1 MATAVQRK
9 ALEYGC
15 SLDPVGQ
22 LAPELARKRRDG
34 VRPIVVALVDDLGVA
49 HAPFASGRA
58 FLAEHGYGAVD
69 VLCHDGDG
77 ALHVV
82 EALELMPFV
91 PDFTDHFRE
100 TIPKSPT
107 RSMDRMSFSAAS
119 PSNEAGA
126 VRTPP

>member
-1 MATAVQRK
+1 M
-9 ALEYGC
+9 
-15 SLDPVGQ
+15 
-22 LAPELARKRRDG
+22 
-34 VRPIVVALVDDLGVA
+34 RPIVVALVDDLGVA

-107 RSMDRMSFSAAS
+107 RSMDRSKSFSAAS

>member
-1 MATAVQRK
+1 MISTQ
-9 ALEYGC
+9 
-15 SLDPVGQ
+15 
-22 LAPELARKRRDG
+22 

-107 RSMDRMSFSAAS
+107 RSMAKFRPVS
-119 PSNEAGA
+119 PNNGHA
-126 VRTPP
+126 P

>member
-1 MATAVQRK
+1 MLHRPYCLLELLTAVDNK
-9 ALEYGC
+9 
-15 SLDPVGQ
+15 V
-22 LAPELARKRRDG
+22 
-34 VRPIVVALVDDLGVA
+34 PIVGVNIA
-49 HAPFASGRA
+49 TPRREDGYDFEAASQFLLELDSQLEAATPGA
-58 FLAEHGYGAVD
+58 TKILAEHGYGAVD

-107 RSMDRMSFSAAS
+107 RSMDRKSFSAAS
-119 PSNEAGA
+119 NGHAP
-126 VRTPP
+126 

>member
-1 MATAVQRK
+1 MREETRN
-9 ALEYGC
+9 
-15 SLDPVGQ
+15 
-22 LAPELARKRRDG
+22 RRPHQHNGD
-34 VRPIVVALVDDLGVA
+34 VDDLGVA

-69 VLCHDGDG
+69 VLCHDSEGS
-77 ALHVV
+77 LSVV

-107 RSMDRMSFSAAS
+107 RSMCKSFRPAS
-119 PSNEAGA
+119 PTTGPA
-126 VRTPP
+126 P

>member
-1 MATAVQRK
+1 MA
-9 ALEYGC
+9 G
-15 SLDPVGQ
+15 PP
-22 LAPELARKRRDG
+22 APRARR
-34 VRPIVVALVDDLGVA
+34 
-49 HAPFASGRA
+49 
-58 FLAEHGYGAVD
+58 LAEHGYAAVD

-107 RSMDRMSFSAAS
+107 RSMDRKSFSAAS